1 MMMTT
6 ATNKKIFSPEEQLL
20 RAWDVAKLLGV
31 SIPTVWRWTREG
43 KLPQPMKI
51 TQRITVWRKTEIIPC
66 VEALLAG

>member
-1 MMMTT
+1 MTT

-51 TQRITVWRKTEIIPC
+51 TQRITVWRKTELIPC

>member
-6 ATNKKIFSPEEQLL
+6 DTDKKIFSPEEQLL
-20 RAWDVAKLLGV
+20 RAWDVAKLLGI

>member
-1 MMMTT
+1 MTM
-6 ATNKKIFSPEEQLL
+6 ATDKKIFSPEEQLL

>member
-1 MMMTT
+1 MTT

>member
-1 MMMTT
+1 MTT
-6 ATNKKIFSPEEQLL
+6 ATDKKIFSPEEQLL

>member
-1 MMMTT
+1 MTT
-6 ATNKKIFSPEEQLL
+6 VTNKKIFSPEEQLL

>member
-1 MMMTT
+1 MTT
-6 ATNKKIFSPEEQLL
+6 DTDKKIFSPEEQLL
-20 RAWDVAKLLGV
+20 RAWDVAKLLGI